1 MDILHQKVKY
11 LWFISLPTAL
21 EKEQKEL
28 WALMPVLPRLV
39 KISKKGLL
47 FDRPFS
53 PSFLYYLF
61 WNPDFIYLRVSFKL
75 SGHFNWRHFDI
86 KKMAPLGV
94 DVNMLKDISFREW
107 GNTFSKVKELFFVIE
122 EEKNQDFSTALDYSK
137 F

>member
-11 LWFISLPTAL
+11 LWFISLPPSL

-28 WALMPVLPRLV
+28 LAIMPNLPRLV
-39 KISKKGLL
+39 KISKRGLI

-61 WNPDFIYLRVSFKL
+61 WNPDSIYLRVSFKL

-86 KKMAPLGV
+86 KKMVPLGV
-94 DVNMLKDISFREW
+94 EANLLKDFSFSQW
-107 GNTFSKVKELFFVIE
+107 VNTFTKVKELCFSIE
-122 EEKNQDFSTALDYSK
+122 KEKNQDFSTSLDYSK